1 MLKLLA
7 SLTTLKHFIFL
18 SEIQTLTLKL
28 SSMATSNSRAAK
40 IIPTLEI
47 ISIHT
52 DNESSIHV
60 EHFYDIKDS
69 II

>member
-1 MLKLLA
+1 MQDKIDYN
-7 SLTTLKHFIFL
+7 KIN
-18 SEIQTLTLKL
+18 EIREERNANSIYN
-28 SSMATSNSRAAK
+28 SSATSRAAK